1 MGLFSKKLSAKD
13 IIEALGALS
22 DEEREQVKAFAFGN
36 DTAQT
41 EEDALPDAADNS
53 QDAEE
58 QNDAAAPAEE
68 SAEGPAEDAPA
79 DEGAPVAEEATQDAA
94 EEAPSADA
102 PAEGEDAAVPEV
114 KTETPAADTAEESPA
129 QESAE
134 RAAADFTAI
143 LDRMEKLEETV
154 LALANRIGAQE
165 DKDAEDQDD
174 PFGYAFGPEHKSD
187 STESDLEKAK
197 REAGFNF

>member
-36 DTAQT
+36 DAVQT
-41 EEDALPDAADNS
+41 EDLPDASDEAQAAENDAS
-53 QDAEE
+53 PRAPVEEAAEE
-58 QNDAAAPAEE
+58 VPAEEPSVDEEVSQESEEQTADPGEASKNEEVPSPVGEASAPAE
-68 SAEGPAEDAPA
+68 
-79 DEGAPVAEEATQDAA
+79 PVAEQPEEQSVENAGQDI
-94 EEAPSADA
+94 S
-102 PAEGEDAAVPEV
+102 
-114 KTETPAADTAEESPA
+114 
-129 QESAE
+129 
-134 RAAADFTAI
+134 AI
-143 LDRMEKLEETV
+143 LARMEKLEETV

-165 DKDAEDQDD
+165 DKADEDNDD
-174 PFGYAFGPEHKSD
+174 PFGYAFGPEHKSE